1 MDQRLLGWARRV
13 RRGKLP
19 PLFLFTD
26 PERMDILAL
35 AQTLP
40 PGLCGVVFRHDGA
53 PDRAILA
60 RRLRAICRARRLVL
74 VIAGDAKLALALQAG
89 LHLRGGT
96 RPDLTRL
103 PRHALRTASVHD
115 ALELRR
121 ARDNSA
127 NIAFMSPVFPT
138 RSHPGAAVLGAHLW
152 RLLARRAAPAKAYAL
167 GGIDGASVR
176 RLGAVCAGAGAIDAF
191 LSSHGIEHP

>member
-26 PERMDILAL
+26 PQRMDVLAL

-40 PGLCGVVFRHDGA
+40 TGLCGVVFRHDGA
-53 PDRAILA
+53 PDRALLA

-89 LHLRGGT
+89 LHLRGGA

-103 PRHALRTASVHD
+103 PRHMLRTASAHD
-115 ALELRR
+115 APELRR
-121 ARDNSA
+121 ARDNFA
-127 NIAFMSPVFPT
+127 NIVFMSPVFPT
-138 RSHPGAAVLGAHLW
+138 RSHPGAAALGAHRW
-152 RLLARRAAPAKAYAL
+152 RSIARRAAPAKAYAL
-167 GGIDGASVR
+167 GGIDGASIR
-176 RLGAVCAGAGAIDAF
+176 RLGGVCAGAGAIDAF
-191 LSSHGIEHP
+191 LSSQ

>member
-13 RRGKLP
+13 RRGELP

-26 PERMDILAL
+26 PERMDVLAL

-40 PGLCGVVFRHDGA
+40 SGLCGVVFRHDGA
-53 PDRAILA
+53 PDRALLA
-60 RRLRAICRARRLVL
+60 RRLRTICRARHLVL

-89 LHLRGGT
+89 LHLRGGA

-103 PRHALRTASVHD
+103 PRHMLRTASAHD
-115 ALELRR
+115 APELRR
-121 ARDNSA
+121 ARDNFA
-127 NIAFMSPVFPT
+127 NIVFISPVFLT
-138 RSHPGAAVLGAHLW
+138 RSHPGAGALGAHRW
-152 RLLARRAAPAKAYAL
+152 RGLGRRAAPAKAYAL

-191 LSSHGIEHP
+191 LSSQ